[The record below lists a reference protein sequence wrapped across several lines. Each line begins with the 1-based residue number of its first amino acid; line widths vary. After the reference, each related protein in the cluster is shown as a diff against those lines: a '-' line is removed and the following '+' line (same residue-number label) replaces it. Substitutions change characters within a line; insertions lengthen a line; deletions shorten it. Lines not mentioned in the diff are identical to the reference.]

1 MISAASSGAAE
12 RHLAELARSPPAGGS
27 STAPKAPKS
36 TFRNE
41 RFIARHMMI
50 ARIRPEAPSSAPA
63 TISSLLSSTRPS
75 AAADRPA

>member
-1 MISAASSGAAE
+1 MRSAASSTDAVRCVPNSVG
-12 RHLAELARSPPAGGS
+12 SPEPTA
-27 STAPKAPKS
+27 STAPKAPNS

-50 ARIRPEAPSSAPA
+50 ARMIPEAPSSAPA
-63 TISSLLSSTRPS
+63 TIRSLFSSTMPR